1 MLLPEPAAGVV
12 IPPVLVP
19 NVQANVLD
27 ALAVN
32 DIPVP
37 VPLQIDSELAV
48 VTTGVGLTVT
58 VMV

>member
-1 MLLPEPAAGVV
+1 MVLPEPAAGVV
-12 IPPVLVP
+12 MPPVLVP
-19 NVQANVLD
+19 NVQANVLE

-37 VPLQIDSELAV
+37 EPLQIDSELAF

>member
-1 MLLPEPAAGVV
+1 MADPLPAVAPVM
-12 IPPVLVP
+12 PPVTVP
-19 NVQANVLD
+19 TVQVNVLA

-32 DIPVP
+32 AMLVE
-37 VPLQIDSELAV
+37 VLLQIDFVEAV